1 MNHDGC
7 LEAAELVRFQQGHYS
22 EPEKTQ
28 IGRHLEACSICD
40 HNAQLLERIIALLAG
55 GKKTMGPPDSA
66 ERTDDCL
73 TPELTY
79 RYLEN
84 DIDERLRA
92 QVETHLDECASCY
105 EAMVSL
111 LNNSLTPA
119 TELEKNEIRKLTEM
133 TPEKQVSRVL
143 SYVRTQS
150 KAKQEGAMDEG
161 FWRQISR
168 FFRFQ
173 GTASSLWRSP
183 AFATLALLLLTVG
196 SYQGIRFYQTSWPMT
211 QAERL
216 LQQNYRVYMKD
227 TARLSG
233 GYRSSGVAALMAG
246 GGSESSYAEQALALT
261 QEAARKGANPDRV
274 RKIEAQV
281 YVIQNDYGKAE
292 SAYEQMGEAER
303 NSAAFWNDRGVAHFG
318 QQDWERAQEYFE
330 ASLRADQ
337 QFKEAWYNLALVK
350 EKRHDGRGALSALER
365 YLTLETDEGWRNAAL
380 EFKKRLQ

>member
-7 LEAAELVRFQQGHYS
+7 LEAAELVRFQQGHYG
-22 EPEKTQ
+22 EPAKTQ
-28 IGRHLEACSICD
+28 IGRHLQACSVCG
-40 HNAQLLERIIALLAG
+40 HNAQLLERIVALLAG
-55 GKKTMGPPDSA
+55 GKKTMGPANNA
-66 ERTDDCL
+66 ERTEDCL

-84 DIDERLRA
+84 DIDEKLRA
-92 QVETHLDECASCY
+92 QVETHLDECPSCY

-143 SYVRTQS
+143 SYVRAQS
-150 KAKQEGAMDEG
+150 KARQEGATDEG

-168 FFRFQ
+168 LFRFP

-183 AFATLALLLLTVG
+183 ALATLALLLLALG
-196 SYQGIRFYQTSWPMT
+196 SYKGIRFYQTSWPMA

-246 GGSESSYAEQALALT
+246 GSEGSYAEQALALT

-292 SAYEQMGEAER
+292 SAYEQMGGAER
-303 NSAAFWNDRGVAHFG
+303 HSAAFWNDRGVVRFG
-318 QQDWERAQEYFE
+318 QQDWERAQQYFE
-330 ASLRADQ
+330 ASLRGDE

-350 EKRHDGRGALSALER
+350 EKRHDRRGALSALER